1 MPRKG
6 GAGPA
11 SLVVTPLTRRAFI
24 SCAVP
29 AMASVGVLAAC
40 GQAGGTPAKPSAFKE
55 RVTLHYQ
62 SYKNPEELA
71 VFLQSVGG
79 WAQKVGNVEV
89 KTDVVPQGEYI
100 DKLLVRITGG
110 DPPDMMEVNDRMSS
124 DFIMR
129 GTLLDMTTLIRR
141 DAKEVDLD
149 DIFPGFRDV
158 MLYKGKRYGIPDYC
172 GPTVMYVNK
181 TLFQQAAQPLPDET
195 WDWNK
200 FLEVG
205 KIITKDTDGDRV
217 PNQFMT
223 TNSLGASPSWTPMV
237 WWSFGGD
244 ILKGPGPH
252 HPSETEWLIDRPA
265 DVARANAQAV
275 EYWGSLIYRHN
286 IIPQPGQRASVRDG
300 QIATEIAGRWLVP
313 PYKTWDW
320 VQQGQMGMALPPK
333 GPKGR
338 RVRNSTLNAT
348 IPHNAKKPDAAW
360 ELVKFHTGKEGMT
373 VAVEGQRTNS
383 TRKSVME
390 AFRKSLLP
398 WEDFEVYRKSM
409 ELFTQPMPM
418 PYNWTLSERT
428 FSEEVNAAYRGDK
441 SPAQALKELQA
452 RLEDLMKRG
461 L

>member
-1 MPRKG
+1 VAGGVRETIGTQVTRRGFLGRAAPGLAGG
-6 GAGPA
+6 GALA
-11 SLVVTPLTRRAFI
+11 A
-24 SCAVP
+24 
-29 AMASVGVLAAC
+29 LAAC
-40 GQAGGTPAKPSAFKE
+40 GPAGGAPARPNAFKE

-71 VFLQSVGG
+71 VFLQAVDA
-79 WAQKVGNVEV
+79 WAQRVGNVEV

-100 DKLLVRITGG
+100 EKLLVRIAGG
-110 DPPDMMEVNDRMSS
+110 DPPDVMEVNDRMSS

-129 GTLLDMTTLIRR
+129 GALLDLTTLIKR
-141 DAKEVDLD
+141 DAREVDLD
-149 DIFPGFRDV
+149 DIFPAFRDV

-181 TLFQQAAQPLPDET
+181 LLFQQAGQPLPDET

-205 KIITKDTDGDRV
+205 KIITKDTDSDRV
-217 PNQFMT
+217 PNQFLT
-223 TNSLGASPSWTPMV
+223 TNSLGGSPSWTPML

-252 HPSETEWLIDRPA
+252 HPSETEWLIDRPPE
-265 DVARANAQAV
+265 VARANAQAV
-275 EYWGSLIYRHN
+275 EYWASLIYRHN
-286 IIPQPGQRASVRDG
+286 VIQQPGQRGTVKDG

-320 VQQGQMGMALPPK
+320 VQQGHMTMVLPPK

-348 IPHNAKKPDAAW
+348 LPHNAKQPDAAW
-360 ELVKFHTGKEGMT
+360 ELAKFHTGKEGMT

-398 WEDFEVYRKSM
+398 WEVFDVYAKAN

-428 FSEEVNAAYRGDK
+428 FGEELTAAYKGDK
-441 SPAQALKELQA
+441 SAAQALKDLQA

>member
-1 MPRKG
+1 MIG
-6 GAGPA
+6 QAILAASGA
-11 SLVVTPLTRRAFI
+11 
-24 SCAVP
+24 
-29 AMASVGVLAAC
+29 GVLAAC
-40 GQAGGTPAKPSAFKE
+40 ARGGTPAAGGRSALFKE
-55 RVTLHYQ
+55 RTVLRYQ

-71 VFLQSVGG
+71 VFLQGVQR
-79 WAQKVGNVEV
+79 WAERVGNVEV
-89 KTDVVPQGEYI
+89 QTDVVPQGEYI
-100 DKLLVRITGG
+100 EKLLVRIAGG

-129 GTLLDMTTLIRR
+129 NTLLDLTDRIKR
-141 DAKEVDLD
+141 DAREVDLD

-172 GPTVMYVNK
+172 GPTVMYYNK
-181 TLFQQAAQPLPDET
+181 LLFQQAAQPEPDDS
-195 WDWNK
+195 WDWNR

-205 KIITKDTDGDRV
+205 RIITKDTDGDKV
-217 PNQFMT
+217 PNQFMS
-223 TNSLGASPSWTPMV
+223 TNSLGASKSWTPLV

-252 HPSETEWLIDRPA
+252 HPSETEWLIDRPPEI
-265 DVARANAQAV
+265 ARANAQAV
-275 EYWGSLIYRHN
+275 EFWGSLIYKHN
-286 IIPQPGQRASVRDG
+286 IIPQSGQRASVKDG
-300 QIATEIAGRWLVP
+300 TIATEIAGRWLVP

-320 VQQGQMGMALPPK
+320 VQQGHMAMALPPK

-338 RVRNSTLNAT
+338 KVRNSTLNAT
-348 IPHNAKKPDAAW
+348 IPINAKKPDEAW

-398 WEDFEVYRKSM
+398 WEDYEVYRKSM

-418 PYNWTLSERT
+418 NYNWTLSEQI
-428 FSEEVNAAYRGDK
+428 FAEELEAAYKGQK
-441 SPAQALKELQA
+441 AAAQALKDLQA
-452 RLEDLMKRG
+452 RLDDLMKRG